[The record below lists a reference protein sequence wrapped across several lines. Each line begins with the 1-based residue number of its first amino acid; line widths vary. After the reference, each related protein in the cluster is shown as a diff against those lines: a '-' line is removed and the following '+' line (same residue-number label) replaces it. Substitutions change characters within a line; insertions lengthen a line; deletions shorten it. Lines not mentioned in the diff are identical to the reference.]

1 MSDVKLYRVKEIQ
14 HILGICKNTAYALCS
29 SGAIK
34 TIRVGSSIRVTQ
46 EALDEYLNRKGEVN
60 G

>member
-1 MSDVKLYRVKEIQ
+1 MSDVKLYKVKELQ
-14 HILGICKNTAYALCS
+14 EILGVCKNTAYTLCS

-34 TIRVGSSIRVTQ
+34 TIRIGSSIRVTQ
-46 EALDEYLNRKGEVN
+46 DALDEYLNRKGEVN